1 VSDPGTRE
9 QQAAGDPPE
18 GRRPSLLP
26 RSIASWLVALT
37 PWSATLLLTAVAR
50 SAPETVESLYS
61 RGLYPGV
68 AQAVAQAAHGWAA
81 LTGSELRG
89 GPFLSLSEAGLL
101 AMAVVGCWALRRGWR
116 QGGAGAV
123 ARQVLAAS
131 GGGALVFL
139 LLWGLNYSRLPL
151 AVSLELE
158 ASGVTAA
165 ELDRVA
171 ADLEAQLAVDLEGL
185 DRVERAT
192 EPAAAL
198 RAARDA
204 WRQASEREPSLG
216 AGTGVLAGV
225 LAGVLVRPALSGA
238 IVSGGIS
245 GIFSPFTQEAHVAG
259 HLPEPD
265 LLFTACHELAH
276 AQGWAREDEANYLAW
291 RVGSRAAD
299 HSLRAAA
306 RLLALAHVLG
316 ALGRADRAVLV
327 DRLEGLDPRIQEAL
341 EERARFWDRER
352 SPAASRAASA
362 VNDAYLRSQGQDG
375 VASYGRMVDLLV
387 AEWRAAGGT
396 LPVGDPR

>member
-1 VSDPGTRE
+1 M
-9 QQAAGDPPE
+9 
-18 GRRPSLLP
+18 
-26 RSIASWLVALT
+26 
-37 PWSATLLLTAVAR
+37 TLLLAAVAR

-68 AQAVAQAAHGWAA
+68 AQAVVQAAHGWAA
-81 LTGSELRG
+81 LTGSALRG

-101 AMAVVGCWALRRGWR
+101 AMAVFGCWILRRGWR

-123 ARQVLAAS
+123 ARQLLAAS

-151 AVSLELE
+151 AVSLDLE
-158 ASGVTAA
+158 ASGVSAA

-171 ADLEAQLAVDLEGL
+171 AELEAQLAVDLEGL
-185 DRVERAT
+185 DGVERAT

-198 RAARDA
+198 RAARAA

-216 AGTGVLAGV
+216 VGDGI

-259 HLPEPD
+259 HLPGPD
-265 LLFTACHELAH
+265 LAFTACHELAH
-276 AQGWAREDEANYLAW
+276 AHGWAREDEANYLAW

-299 HSLRAAA
+299 HGLRAAA
-306 RLLALAHVLG
+306 RLLALGHVLG
-316 ALGRADRAVLV
+316 ALGRSDRGALV

-387 AEWRAAGGT
+387 AEWRAADGA

>member
-1 VSDPGTRE
+1 
-9 QQAAGDPPE
+9 
-18 GRRPSLLP
+18 
-26 RSIASWLVALT
+26 
-37 PWSATLLLTAVAR
+37 
-50 SAPETVESLYS
+50 
-61 RGLYPGV
+61 
-68 AQAVAQAAHGWAA
+68 
-81 LTGSELRG
+81 
-89 GPFLSLSEAGLL
+89 
-101 AMAVVGCWALRRGWR
+101 M
-116 QGGAGAV
+116 
-123 ARQVLAAS
+123 
-131 GGGALVFL
+131 
-139 LLWGLNYSRLPL
+139 
-151 AVSLELE
+151 
-158 ASGVTAA
+158 
-165 ELDRVA
+165 
-171 ADLEAQLAVDLEGL
+171 DLEGL

-216 AGTGVLAGV
+216 VGTGVLAGV